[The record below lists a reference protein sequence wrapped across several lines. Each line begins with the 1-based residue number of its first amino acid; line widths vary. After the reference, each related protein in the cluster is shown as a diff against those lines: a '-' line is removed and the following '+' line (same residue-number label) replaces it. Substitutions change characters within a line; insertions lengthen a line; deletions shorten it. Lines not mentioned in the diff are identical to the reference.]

1 MYSGGFEMVDNKEKR
16 KTTVSPATP
25 GTSITKRREQEGLE
39 RGIDDIFGEFRQSF
53 DDLMRPFFPLV
64 EIEQEFKLPT
74 RYAQVDL
81 IDNGDSFTVNA
92 ELPGFTKDQVD
103 VQINKDGL
111 AIRAENKEEKEHKR
125 KKYLHRERAYSS
137 LQRFIAFPEEVDPS
151 KVEGSM
157 KEGVLELKIPKKE
170 PKPEEKPRKVELK

>member
-1 MYSGGFEMVDNKEKR
+1 MVNEKIKR
-16 KTTVSPATP
+16 KTTVSPPTP
-25 GTSITKRREQEGLE
+25 GTSIAKKREQEGLE
-39 RGIDDIFGEFRQSF
+39 RGIDDILGEFRRSF
-53 DDLMRPFFPLV
+53 DDLMAPFFPLT
-64 EIEQEFKLPT
+64 EIEQELRLPT

-111 AIRAENKEEKEHKR
+111 AIRAECKEDKEDKR
-125 KKYLHRERAYSS
+125 KNYLHRERAYSS
-137 LQRFIAFPEEVDPS
+137 LQRFIAFPEEVNPA

-157 KEGVLELKIPKKE
+157 KEGVLELKVPKKE

>member
-1 MYSGGFEMVDNKEKR
+1 MADEREKR

-25 GTSITKRREQEGLE
+25 GTSIAKRKEQEGLE
-39 RGIDDIFGEFRQSF
+39 QGIEDIFREFRRSF
-53 DDLMRPFFPLV
+53 DDLMHPFFPIT
-64 EIEQEFKLPT
+64 EIEQSYRLPT

-81 IDNGDSFTVNA
+81 IDNGDTFLVTA

-111 AIRAENKEEKEHKR
+111 AIKAEIKEEKEEKHKN
-125 KKYLHRERAYSS
+125 YLHRERAYSS
-137 LQRFIAFPEEVDPS
+137 LQRFITFPEEIDPA

-157 KEGVLELKIPKKE
+157 KDGVLELKVSKKE

>member
-1 MYSGGFEMVDNKEKR
+1 MVNEKIKR
-16 KTTVSPATP
+16 KTTVSPPTP
-25 GTSITKRREQEGLE
+25 GTSIAKKREQEGLE
-39 RGIDDIFGEFRQSF
+39 RGIDDILGEFRRSF
-53 DDLMRPFFPLV
+53 DDLMAPFFPLT
-64 EIEQEFKLPT
+64 EIEQELRLPT

-111 AIRAENKEEKEHKR
+111 AIRAECKEDKEGKR
-125 KKYLHRERAYSS
+125 KNYLHRERAYSS
-137 LQRFIAFPEEVDPS
+137 LQRFIAFPEEVNPA

-157 KEGVLELKIPKKE
+157 KEGVLELKVPKKE

>member
-1 MYSGGFEMVDNKEKR
+1 MVDEKQKR
-16 KTTVSPATP
+16 KATVSPATP
-25 GTSITKRREQEGLE
+25 GTSIAKRRDQEGLE
-39 RGIDDIFGEFRQSF
+39 RGIDDMFSEFRQSF
-53 DDLMRPFFPLV
+53 DDLMQPFFPLA
-64 EIEQEFKLPT
+64 EIDQQLRLPT

-81 IDNGDSFTVNA
+81 IDNGNSYTVNA

-111 AIRAENKEEKEHKR
+111 AIHAECKEEKEAKR
-125 KKYLHRERAYSS
+125 KSYLHRERAYSS
-137 LQRFIAFPEEVDPS
+137 LQRFIAFPEEVDPA

-157 KEGVLELKIPKKE
+157 KEGVLELKVPKKE

>member
-1 MYSGGFEMVDNKEKR
+1 MTNGKQKR
-16 KTTVSPATP
+16 KTTVTPATP
-25 GTSITKRREQEGLE
+25 GTSITKRKEQEGLS
-39 RGIDDIFGEFRQSF
+39 RGIDDMFSEFRQSF
-53 DDLMRPFFPLV
+53 DDLMRPFFPII
-64 EIEQEFKLPT
+64 EIDQELRLPT
-74 RYAQVDL
+74 RYAQIDL

-111 AIRAENKEEKEHKR
+111 SIRAENKEEKEDKR
-125 KKYLHRERAYSS
+125 KNFLHRERAYSS
-137 LQRFIAFPEEVDPS
+137 LQRLIAFPEEIDPS

-157 KEGVLELKIPKKE
+157 KNGVLELKIPKKE